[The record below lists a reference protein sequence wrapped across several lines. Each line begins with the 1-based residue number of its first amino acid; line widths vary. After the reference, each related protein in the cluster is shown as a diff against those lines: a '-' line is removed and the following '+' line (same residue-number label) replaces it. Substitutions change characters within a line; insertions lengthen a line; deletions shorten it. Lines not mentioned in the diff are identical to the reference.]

1 LRKEMYRM
9 IVERPRRGKEDDA
22 AAARPREDFDDPM
35 RLGMRA
41 GHGYRGLN
49 ENLALLRRYLLAQLG
64 RPWSKVFSDISTEI
78 DGRSTVQQHIHQYI
92 HECIAVDV
100 EVRDGRLIDVA
111 SGGGFLRRGRGVSQE
126 LYVDPRT
133 GLICLNRHYRSSRQD
148 AADYHAREAAEI
160 AAGRRNVDERTLLL
174 RVEGIWYRVELG
186 VLPKERIVAS
196 VIDSTRRR
204 RMFAEP
210 RYDVVLRRAVS
221 RSVQADL
228 RQCKQLYGS
237 MDFYAQNKR
246 QLSSREIKEH
256 QLR

>member
-1 LRKEMYRM
+1 
-9 IVERPRRGKEDDA
+9 
-22 AAARPREDFDDPM
+22 
-35 RLGMRA
+35 MRA
-41 GHGYRGLN
+41 GYGYRSLN
-49 ENLALLRRYLLAQLG
+49 ENLAPLRRYLLAQLG
-64 RPWSKVFSDISTEI
+64 RPWSNVFSEI
-78 DGRSTVQQHIHQYI
+78 CAGIDRLNNVHQHIH
-92 HECIAVDV
+92 EFIAVDV
-100 EVRDGRLIDVA
+100 EVRDGRLIDA
-111 SGGGFLRRGRGVSQE
+111 TNRGGYLRRGRGLSQE

-148 AADYHAREAAEI
+148 AAENGMRETAEI
-160 AAGRRNVDERTLLL
+160 ATHRRTVDERTLLL
-174 RVEGIWYRVELG
+174 RVEGMWYRVELG

-196 VIDSTRRR
+196 VVDSTLRR

-237 MDFYAQNKR
+237 FDFYAQSKR

>member
-1 LRKEMYRM
+1 
-9 IVERPRRGKEDDA
+9 
-22 AAARPREDFDDPM
+22 
-35 RLGMRA
+35 MRA
-41 GHGYRGLN
+41 GDGYRSLN
-49 ENLALLRRYLLAQLG
+49 ENLASLRRYLLAQLD
-64 RPWSKVFSDISTEI
+64 RPWNEVFSEI
-78 DGRSTVQQHIHQYI
+78 CAGLDRRNTVQQHIHQHI
-92 HECIAVDV
+92 HEFIAVDV

-111 SGGGFLRRGRGVSQE
+111 NRGGYLRRGRGITQE

-148 AADYHAREAAEI
+148 AAENGMRETAEI
-160 AAGRRNVDERTLLL
+160 ATHRRTVDERTLLL
-174 RVEGIWYRVELG
+174 RVEGMWYRVELG

-196 VIDSTRRR
+196 VVDSTLRR

-237 MDFYAQNKR
+237 FDFYAQSKR

>member
-1 LRKEMYRM
+1 
-9 IVERPRRGKEDDA
+9 
-22 AAARPREDFDDPM
+22 M
-35 RLGMRA
+35 RLGIRA
-41 GHGYRGLN
+41 DHGYRSLN
-49 ENLALLRRYLLAQLG
+49 ENLALLRRYLLAQIG
-64 RPWSKVFSDISTEI
+64 RPWNNVFSEICAGI
-78 DGRSTVQQHIHQYI
+78 DGRITVQQCIHQHIH
-92 HECIAVDV
+92 EFIAVDV

-111 SGGGFLRRGRGVSQE
+111 NGAGFLRRGRGISQE

-148 AADYHAREAAEI
+148 AAEYHVREAAEI
-160 AAGRRNVDERTLLL
+160 AAGRRTVDERTLLL

-186 VLPKERIVAS
+186 VLPKERIVES
-196 VIDSTRRR
+196 VVDSTRRR

-210 RYDVVLRRAVS
+210 RFDVVLRRAVS

>member
-1 LRKEMYRM
+1 
-9 IVERPRRGKEDDA
+9 
-22 AAARPREDFDDPM
+22 M
-35 RLGMRA
+35 RLGIRA
-41 GHGYRGLN
+41 DHGYRSLN
-49 ENLALLRRYLLAQLG
+49 ENLALLRRYLLAQIG
-64 RPWSKVFSDISTEI
+64 RPWNNVFSEICAGI
-78 DGRSTVQQHIHQYI
+78 DGRITVQQCIHQHIH
-92 HECIAVDV
+92 EFIAVDV

-111 SGGGFLRRGRGVSQE
+111 NGAGFLRRGLGISQE

-148 AADYHAREAAEI
+148 AAENGMRETAEI
-160 AAGRRNVDERTLLL
+160 ATHRRTVDERTLLL
-174 RVEGIWYRVELG
+174 RVEGMWYRVELG

-196 VIDSTRRR
+196 VVDSTLRR

-237 MDFYAQNKR
+237 FDFYAQSKR